1 MLTAWNYAIIA
12 AAVQAKREL
21 LEPNLNAQEI
31 RQRLT
36 LLRLGRQ
43 VVAQLQGEGV
53 HLPEIDLAD
62 PPSPPAAS
70 RCRSQLTWRSWHFAF
85 RWYI

>member
-21 LEPNLNAQEI
+21 LERNLNAREV

-36 LLRLGRQ
+36 LVRLGRQ
-43 VVAQLQGEGV
+43 VVAQLQAEGV
-53 HLPEIDLAD
+53 HLPELDLTD
-62 PPSPPAAS
+62 PPSAHAE
-70 RCRSQLTWRSWHFAF
+70 TA
-85 RWYI
+85 

>member
-21 LEPNLNAQEI
+21 LEPNLNAREI
-31 RQRLT
+31 RQCLT

-53 HLPEIDLAD
+53 HLPEVDLAD
-62 PPSPPAAS
+62 PPSSPAAPAH
-70 RCRSQLTWRSWHFAF
+70 RT
-85 RWYI
+85 

>member
-1 MLTAWNYAIIA
+1 MLTAWNYAIVHA
-12 AAVQAKREL
+12 ALQAKREL
-21 LEPNLNAQEI
+21 LERNLNAREI
-31 RQRLT
+31 RRHLT
-36 LLRLGRQ
+36 LVRLGRQ

-70 RCRSQLTWRSWHFAF
+70 SADRS
-85 RWYI
+85 